1 MAPIFKSLMV
11 FGALLATTVT
21 AAPIQE
27 TKRAA
32 SSCTKDAPCKGQVT
46 YYDTAT
52 SPSAPSSCGMTND
65 GETESVLALPHGL
78 MTDADCGKTVT
89 IHYGPITKTGKWWTS
104 AWAVT
109 RRRLTCPAICSPGW
123 QSCSR
128 GGCLGWIG
136 IWSKHLSFP

>member
-32 SSCTKDAPCKGQVT
+32 SSCTKDSPCKGQVT

-78 MTDADCGKTVT
+78 MTDADCGKMVT
-89 IHYGPITKTGKWWTS
+89 IHYGPITKTGKVVDKCMGCDSTS
-104 AWAVT
+104 IDLSRHLFTGLAELLEG
-109 RRRLTCPAICSPGW
+109 RLFGVDW
-123 QSCSR
+123 YME
-128 GGCLGWIG
+128 
-136 IWSKHLSFP
+136 